1 MTPADDRASARRSEA
16 TDGERLRIHVV
27 IDSMGA
33 GGAELLLADF
43 TAGAGDAGI
52 DLSVSFLSR
61 REREPALERL
71 RRLGIEPQP
80 IRVDR
85 LVSAAS
91 VRRVRAH
98 LSAVEPDLV
107 HTHLAYS
114 DALGGL
120 AARSLGIPTVST
132 IHVMRWGGDAREATR
147 ERLIRA
153 VRRRCAARV
162 VVVSEAARQAFLAQT
177 GERPERVVTVHNG
190 VLADPKPGEGRA
202 VRAELG
208 IEPDATVVGM
218 LSVLRGGKGH
228 EQALDALRELLPRHP
243 GLRLL
248 IAGDGEARAGLEQ
261 AAADLGPAV
270 VFAGFRDDAMATLD
284 AVDVLLHPS
293 RFDAFPTALLEAMS
307 ARVPVVA
314 TAVGG
319 IPEIVRDGETGT
331 LIDPR
336 AGGAEVAAGLRP
348 LLEDAARRARLGAA
362 GRARYEAE
370 FTAADWAW
378 RTRALYDEV
387 LGRAGAG
394 GAGAGGAR
402 AKAAR

>member
-1 MTPADDRASARRSEA
+1 M
-16 TDGERLRIHVV
+16 HVV

-43 TAGAGDAGI
+43 AAGSEAAGVE
-52 DLSVSFLSR
+52 LSVSFLSR

-71 RRLGIEPQP
+71 RRLDVEPHP

-91 VRRVRAH
+91 LRRVRERLRA
-98 LSAVEPDLV
+98 AEPDLV

-147 ERLIRA
+147 ERLIRT

-162 VVVSEAARQAFLAQT
+162 VTVSEAARQAFLTQT
-177 GERPERVVTVHNG
+177 GEAPERVVTVHNG
-190 VLADPKPGEGRA
+190 VLADPAPGAGRA
-202 VRAELG
+202 VRASLG
-208 IEPDATVVGM
+208 LAPEDTVVGM

-228 EQALDALRELLPRHP
+228 EQALDALRALLPSHP
-243 GLRLL
+243 RLQLL
-248 IAGDGEARAGLEQ
+248 IAGDGEARPALER
-261 AAADLGPAV
+261 AAADLGRAV

-331 LIDPR
+331 LIDPE
-336 AGGAEVAAGLRP
+336 AGGTEIADALAP
-348 LLEDAARRARLGAA
+348 LLDDPSLRDRLGAA

-370 FTAADWAW
+370 FTAADWAR
-378 RTRALYDEV
+378 RTRALYDDV
-387 LGRAGAG
+387 LDRSE
-394 GAGAGGAR
+394 
-402 AKAAR
+402 AAR

>member
-1 MTPADDRASARRSEA
+1 MAP
-16 TDGERLRIHVV
+16 EREPLRVHVV

-43 TAGAGDAGI
+43 TAGAEAAGI
-52 DLSVSFLSR
+52 ELSVSFLSR

-98 LSAVEPDLV
+98 LRAVEPDLV

-120 AARSLGIPTVST
+120 AARSLGIPAVST

-147 ERLIRA
+147 ERLIRTL
-153 VRRRCAARV
+153 RRRCAARV

-190 VLADPKPGEGRA
+190 VLADPKPGAGAA

-208 IEPDATVVGM
+208 IDVGDTVVGM

-228 EQALDALRELLPRHP
+228 EQALDALRELLLRHSR
-243 GLRLL
+243 LRLL
-248 IAGDGEARAGLEQ
+248 IAGDGEARGELER

-331 LIDPR
+331 LIDPD
-336 AGGAEVAAGLRP
+336 ATGAEVAAGLAP
-348 LLEDAARRARLGAA
+348 LLDDPSLRARFGAA

-370 FTAADWAW
+370 FTAADWAQ

-387 LGRAGAG
+387 LGRARGPR
-394 GAGAGGAR
+394 AGAEHAR